1 MSAVCNGSQ
10 QQQQQQQIHLQHCKN
25 RNEVARRRW
34 KILARALHKNGDV
47 ETSPSNVDD
56 ILSVRRFTTFD
67 LVTSLPIVLN
77 GDSIDPAASWFEY
90 SAVISQAVYNLN
102 VRHPTRSF
110 TAAELMGF
118 NNTGNICVW
127 PSEEVLAYNV
137 LCNLQYFSGKTVLEL
152 GGGMTCLAGLMVAK
166 YSTATKIH
174 VTDGNKSAVD
184 NVRYILKQNGF
195 KDPGRVT
202 CSVLQ
207 WGDFDGKHV
216 LTYDIILSADC
227 LFFDEARQD
236 LVETIWAMLSEHG
249 IALVMAPRRGTTYDK
264 FAEEAKLRGFH
275 CKSKQFYNDHV
286 WNRHLKLK
294 QNCDYNENIHYPMLL
309 QLKKTYTENS
319 LDFI

>member
-10 QQQQQQQIHLQHCKN
+10 QQQVHLRQHKN

-34 KILARALHKNGDV
+34 KILARALQK
-47 ETSPSNVDD
+47 TSDADTIPTDVDD
-56 ILSVRRFTTFD
+56 IISVRRFTTFN
-67 LVTSLPIVLN
+67 LVTSRPIRPN
-77 GDSIDPAASWFEY
+77 NSSSDHAALWFEY
-90 SAVISQAVYNLN
+90 TATISQETYSLN
-102 VRHPTRSF
+102 IRHPTRSF

-127 PSEEVLAYNV
+127 PSEEVLAYYI

-166 YSTATKIH
+166 YTAATNIH
-174 VTDGNKSAVD
+174 VTDGNISAID
-184 NVRYILKQNGF
+184 NVQFIVKQNHLG
-195 KDPGRVT
+195 DRVT

-207 WGDFDGKHV
+207 WGERQARPFGKHFS
-216 LTYDIILSADC
+216 TYDIILSADC

-236 LVETIWAMLSEHG
+236 LVETIWVMLNEG
-249 IALVMAPRRGTTYDK
+249 GTALVMAPRRGQTYEK

-275 CKSKQFYNDHV
+275 CKSKQYYNEHV

-294 QNCDYNENIHYPMLL
+294 QNCDYDENIHYPMLL
-309 QLKKTYTENS
+309 HLRKTYAENS
-319 LDFI
+319 HDN